1 MILDLE
7 DVDADDGPALA
18 RLVSELR
25 ARAAALRAQ
34 GDVLV
39 LRHCPQ
45 LLAHTLYKAGV
56 LERGELELELE
67 TVRNE
72 EPYG

>member
-1 MILDLE
+1 MVLDLE
-7 DVDADDGPALA
+7 DVDVDDGPELA
-18 RLVSELR
+18 RMVSDLR
-25 ARAAALRAQ
+25 RRAAQLRQQ
-34 GDVLV
+34 GEVLV

-45 LLAHTLYKAGV
+45 MLAHTLYKAGV
-56 LERGELELELE
+56 LVRGELELELD

>member
-1 MILDLE
+1 MILDLD
-7 DVDADDGPALA
+7 DVDVDDGPELA
-18 RLVSELR
+18 RMVSDLRRQATELR
-25 ARAAALRAQ
+25 AR

-45 LLAHTLYKAGV
+45 MLAHTLYKAGV
-56 LERGELELELE
+56 LERGELELELD